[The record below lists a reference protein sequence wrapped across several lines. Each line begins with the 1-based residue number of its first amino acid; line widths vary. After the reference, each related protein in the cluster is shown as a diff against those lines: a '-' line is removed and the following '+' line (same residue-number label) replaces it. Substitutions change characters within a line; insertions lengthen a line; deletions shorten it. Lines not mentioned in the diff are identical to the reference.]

1 MEIVSTMGTGSLG
14 RELALETLVS
24 DLQSQYGEVLEP
36 NFRGDSMVTIRLEQG
51 GPAYTIYR
59 TGSFQIRGAKTE
71 ERLISAEI
79 RFREAL
85 DELEI
90 EIDIYEFEHVTSVFM
105 ESLDRRVDLETAM
118 IALGLENAEYEP
130 EQFPGLIFR
139 PPSFEV
145 TLLVFASGKII
156 VGGTTE
162 RNQALDAVDHLQ
174 EQLSTIERV

>member
-14 RELALETLVS
+14 RELNLEPLVS
-24 DLQSQYGEVLEP
+24 DLQVKLGEVVNA
-36 NFRGDSMVTIRLEQG
+36 NFRGDSMVTIRLEEA

-59 TGSFQIRGAKTE
+59 TGSFQIRGAETE
-71 ERLISAEI
+71 EDLVKAER

-90 EIDIYEFEHVTSVFM
+90 KVDNYEFEHVTSVFM
-105 ESLDRRVDLETAM
+105 ESLGQGIDLEAAA
-118 IALGLENAEYEP
+118 IALGLENTEYEP
-130 EQFPGLIFR
+130 EQFPGLIHR

-156 VGGTTE
+156 IGGTTE
-162 RNQALDAVDHLQ
+162 RDQALEAVN
-174 EQLSTIERV
+174 QLHDQLRTIERI

>member
-14 RELALETLVS
+14 RELDLEPLVS

-36 NFRGDSMVTIRLEQG
+36 NLRGDSMVTIRLEEG

-71 ERLISAEI
+71 EKLASAER

-85 DELEI
+85 AKLKI
-90 EIDIYEFEHVTSVFM
+90 EIDNYEFEHVTSVFM
-105 ESLDRRVDLETAM
+105 ESLDQMVDLETVM
-118 IALGLENAEYEP
+118 IAFGLENVEYEP
-130 EQFPGLIFR
+130 EQFPGLVYR

-156 VGGTTE
+156 IGGTTD
-162 RNQALDAVDHLQ
+162 RNQALDAVDHLRD
-174 EQLSTIERV
+174 QLSTIEHV